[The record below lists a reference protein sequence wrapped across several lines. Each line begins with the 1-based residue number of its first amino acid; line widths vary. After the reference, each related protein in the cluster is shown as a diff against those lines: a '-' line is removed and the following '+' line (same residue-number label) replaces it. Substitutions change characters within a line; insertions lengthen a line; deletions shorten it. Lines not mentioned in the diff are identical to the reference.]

1 MPTSLRLGALLF
13 ASVSADQI
21 SLMQDVK
28 KSSKRDGKHMSALME
43 SAKGMLKN
51 GATPDVVSFAEETL
65 ADIAAVVI
73 PAIVD
78 ESRVQQ
84 NAVLSKWTQMRY
96 LIDHQLPEWKQTILQ
111 WSNEVTAASS
121 VHQECRRVE
130 HGLCYGVVQTD
141 VEPGKRP
148 CEMELYRLWTIWVDE
163 ETDLREFHNNIDGH
177 FCPPGANGTL
187 HAFRVASV
195 PLMTSYMS
203 QKAVVDLAETAYDN
217 YRPQCIVRHN
227 DLDRQST
234 QCNQDQ
240 DNLES
245 KACSEMRAVQQTLE
259 DFEARYTAIHVEWV
273 EAWQNVRTD
282 ELMRHREYKQ
292 IKIVECL
299 LNRIHE
305 LNGRPC
311 DDATGEVDTEMSH
324 CRAEGEALQICAFE
338 PVAIDSTLLN
348 SGEFFETRDEAVPL
362 DSIMTGH
369 VTEEWDTADFIDRD
383 ALGDRSARHIHD
395 DAQLLGHEGWKR
407 ADLQSQGSI
416 CIVYPEEPER
426 LDVCPDIREEP
437 FLPCTPPH
445 PCDADWIQHQV
456 LPLPVMPQGTF
467 SATNPGCNQYPPC
480 RVCESQD

>member
-1 MPTSLRLGALLF
+1 MPSSLRLGALLF

-130 HGLCYGVVQTD
+130 EGLCYD
-141 VEPGKRP
+141 AGKRP
-148 CEMELYRLWTIWVDE
+148 CEMELYGLWINWVDE
-163 ETDLREFHNNIDGH
+163 ESRLREYHNDIDGH

-187 HAFRVASV
+187 HRFRQESV
-195 PLMTSYMS
+195 GFMTSYMN
-203 QKAVVDLAETAYDN
+203 QKAEVDLAETAYDN

-227 DLDRQST
+227 DLDGQST

-240 DNLES
+240 FDLES
-245 KACSEMRAVQQTLE
+245 KACSHMRAVQQTLE
-259 DFEARYTAIHVEWV
+259 DFEARYTAITVEWA
-273 EAWQNVRTD
+273 EAWENVRTD
-282 ELMRHREYKQ
+282 EVMRQREYRQ

-299 LNRIHE
+299 LGRIHE

-311 DDATGEVDTEMSH
+311 DDATGEVDFEMSH
-324 CRAEGEALQICAFE
+324 CHAEGENMTICDFDQ
-338 PVAIDSTLLN
+338 VSIDSTLLL
-348 SGEFFETRDEAVPL
+348 SGARFETRDESVHL
-362 DSIMTGH
+362 NEIMTGH
-369 VTEEWDTADFIDRD
+369 VTEAWSVAERD
-383 ALGDRSARHIHD
+383 IHD
-395 DAQLLGHEGWKR
+395 DAQLAGHDGWKY
-407 ADLQSQGSI
+407 ASLVSQGSI
-416 CIVYPEEPER
+416 CIVYPEKPGPPP
-426 LDVCPDIREEP
+426 VCPTPAQDEP
-437 FLPCTPPH
+437 FLPCTPAH
-445 PCDADWIQHQV
+445 PCDAEWTNEQIT
-456 LPLPVMPQGTF
+456 PLPIMPQEPF

-480 RVCESQD
+480 SACDLQD